1 MKKTSKA
8 SETIA
13 IKIPSIKIGANT
25 LNTSCGAG
33 SYPWSHSKNLGNMEK
48 NIAKKTINKMIGKK
62 LSNPINN
69 FELRD
74 IKVFVK
80 LI

>member
-33 SYPWSHSKNLGNMEK
+33 SYPWSHSKNLGEY
-48 NIAKKTINKMIGKK
+48 GKEHSK
-62 LSNPINN
+62 EN
-69 FELRD
+69 D
-74 IKVFVK
+74 Q
-80 LI
+80 